1 MLYQSIQTIFNLFIR
16 WEQNTK
22 PVNTHKNSKLHNF
35 LLFDNIIVQTHNML
49 LKNTFEETITQ
60 RERTGYG
67 ADKNQEP

>member
-1 MLYQSIQTIFNLFIR
+1 MLYRLILMIFKLFTK

-22 PVNTHKNSKLHNF
+22 PASTPKNSKLHIF

-49 LKNTFEETITQ
+49 LKNTFEEIITQ
-60 RERTGYG
+60 RERTGYD